1 MGQFARILV
10 IDDDKTIRLTMAA
23 ILRAEGYTVDTAE
36 TGKEAIEKSYANNYN
51 VALIDIKLPDIMGT
65 ELLDK
70 LKPTDPPMIKIIV
83 TGFPALENAIE
94 AVNRGANAY
103 ILKPANPQ
111 KLLQTVKSWLQK
123 QKEAVPT
130 NQLKVADARA
140 RITVAWSF
148 KDDKQ
153 T

>member
-23 ILRAEGYTVDTAE
+23 ILRAEGFTVDTAE
-36 TGKEAIEKSYANNYN
+36 TGREAIEKSYANNYN

-83 TGFPALENAIE
+83 TGFPAVQNAIE
-94 AVNRGANAY
+94 AVNKGANAY
-103 ILKPANPQ
+103 ILKPADPQ

-123 QKEAVPT
+123 QKDASPA